1 MLNDGSWWLLWPLAA
16 GLLIA
21 VVLVPLGHRV
31 LARGMV
37 FADLAIAQWAA
48 LGSLTG
54 MILMPNHTLAGLPV
68 SSLLFALLAV
78 ALVHLILRLVPAF
91 REAMIGILYVV
102 GASLATLLVSQ
113 DPHGAQHLAQTLS
126 GDLLWVTPAALLPLF
141 TMALAVVLWQWV
153 LPPQWQGRLFLVL
166 FSVAVT
172 LTVELAGIHVVF
184 TSLIAAPLMI
194 CHMAGRPITM
204 AILTASVG
212 QGAGLLGSAI
222 LDLPA
227 GPAAVIAMVL
237 ASFLGFA
244 VLAGSTRQTVR
255 HKRH

>member
-1 MLNDGSWWLLWPLAA
+1 MLSNGAWWLLGPLAA

-21 VVLVPLGHRV
+21 VILVPMGQRV

-48 LGSLTG
+48 LGSLAG
-54 MILMPNHTLAGLPV
+54 MILMPNHTLSGLPV

-126 GDLLWVTPAALLPLF
+126 GDLLWVTPATLLPLLA
-141 TMALAVVLWQWV
+141 MAVAVIAWQWL
-153 LPPQWQGRLFLVL
+153 LPEQWQGRLFLVL
-166 FSVAVT
+166 LSVAVT
-172 LTVELAGIHVVF
+172 LTVELAGIYVVF
-184 TSLIAAPLMI
+184 TSLIAAPLMV
-194 CHMAGRPITM
+194 CHLAGRSTM
-204 AILTASVG
+204 LAILAASFG
-212 QGAGLLGSAI
+212 QGAGLLASAT

-227 GPAAVIAMVL
+227 GPAVVIAMVL
-237 ASFLGFA
+237 ASFTGF
-244 VLAGSTRQTVR
+244 VMLRGRRES
-255 HKRH
+255 HIS